1 MQQKKHNAVL
11 RLSSKKISEMNFTSK
26 RLKRQHKL
34 RSERKLKSVSALER
48 NCKLLK
54 NSK

>member
-1 MQQKKHNAVL
+1 ML
-11 RLSSKKISEMNFTSK
+11 RLNSKRISEMNFTSK

-34 RSERKLKSVSALER
+34 RSERKQKSVSALEK

-54 NSK
+54 NSR